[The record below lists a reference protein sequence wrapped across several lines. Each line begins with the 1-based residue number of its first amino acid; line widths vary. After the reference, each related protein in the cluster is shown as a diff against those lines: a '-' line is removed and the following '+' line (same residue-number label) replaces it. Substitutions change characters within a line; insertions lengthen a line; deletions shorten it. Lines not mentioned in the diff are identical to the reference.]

1 MEDQLVSLLA
11 NTQSSDQGPRQQA
24 EIELKHARANPAFP
38 TSLANIA
45 NHASI
50 DTAIR
55 QAALS
60 TLRLFIE
67 RNWSP
72 EDRDASEPLV
82 DISDAARDQ
91 LRNTLL
97 EIALSNEDKRLVKI
111 AARYGC
117 CGIYKDSQSLCA
129 AVSS

>member
-45 NHASI
+45 NHNSI
-50 DTAIR
+50 DVAIR

-67 RNWSP
+67 KNWNT
-72 EDRDASEPLV
+72 EDRGFDEPPV
-82 DISDAARDQ
+82 DISDTSREQ

-97 EIALSNEDKRLVKI
+97 EIALSDEDKRPVKV
-111 AARYGC
+111 AARYG
-117 CGIYKDSQSLCA
+117 GAL
-129 AVSS
+129 VSA